1 MQLQNMSDFDF
12 SKLPKVENKDADK
25 MVMWACLFSLIFT
38 VFFVLIPEKNIE
50 NVGRNIDEFKKKV
63 NLEWID
69 SKTIQGN
76 TLEEKILTAQYLYNQ
91 ESLEGKLKFLNNVHS
106 VLMYDKNN
114 INRDIW
120 LDKITKDR
128 KVIIS
133 LLSDEVVLVKQT
145 KFDCILANCKD
156 KEQRVIK
163 EKLQNIK
170 AINMVMKDY
179 YIDLINLYENNKK
192 KKITKE
198 DLHYEIETALNK
210 DELKIYN
217 EIK

>member
-1 MQLQNMSDFDF
+1 VQLQNMSDFDF

-145 KFDCILANCKD
+145 KFDCILTNCKD

>member
-1 MQLQNMSDFDF
+1 MQLQDVREFDF
-12 SKLPKVENKDADK
+12 SKLNKIENNNPDR
-25 MVMWACLFSLIFT
+25 VVFLGCLFSLIFT

-50 NVGRNIDEFKKKV
+50 NVGKNVDEFKKKV

-69 SKTIQGN
+69 SNSIQGN
-76 TLEEKILTAQYLYNQ
+76 TLEEKTLTAQYLYNQ
-91 ESLEGKLKFLNNVHS
+91 ETLEGKLKFLNNVHS

-114 INRDIW
+114 INRDVW
-120 LDKITKDR
+120 LEKITKDR

-133 LLSDEVVLVKQT
+133 LLSDEVMLAKQT
-145 KFDCILANCKD
+145 KFDCIFATCKD

-170 AINMVMKDY
+170 AINLTMKNY
-179 YIDLINLYENNKK
+179 YIDLINLYENNKN
-192 KKITKE
+192 KKIIKE
-198 DLHYEIETALNK
+198 ELHYEIETALNK

>member
-25 MVMWACLFSLIFT
+25 IVMWACLFSLIFT

-50 NVGRNIDEFKKKV
+50 NVGRNVDEFKKKV

-114 INRDIW
+114 INRDVW

-145 KFDCILANCKD
+145 KFDCLFANCKD

-170 AINMVMKDY
+170 AINMIMKDY

-217 EIK
+217 EMK

>member
-163 EKLQNIK
+163 ENLQNIK

>member
-1 MQLQNMSDFDF
+1 VQLQNMSDFDF

>member
-1 MQLQNMSDFDF
+1 MSDFDF

>member
-1 MQLQNMSDFDF
+1 
-12 SKLPKVENKDADK
+12 
-25 MVMWACLFSLIFT
+25 
-38 VFFVLIPEKNIE
+38 
-50 NVGRNIDEFKKKV
+50 
-63 NLEWID
+63 
-69 SKTIQGN
+69 
-76 TLEEKILTAQYLYNQ
+76 
-91 ESLEGKLKFLNNVHS
+91 
-106 VLMYDKNN
+106 MYDKNN